1 MYRYLY
7 GPIPSRRLGV
17 SLGIDPIPHKTCPLN
32 CIYCECGATTVYTRE
47 RKEYVPA
54 SEILDEIRQFLTLNP
69 APDYITFSGSGEPT
83 LHSGLGEMIR
93 TIKTEYPHVNV
104 AVLTNSVMLNDPSL
118 PQELM
123 AADLVAPSLD
133 AVTQTAFKKIDV
145 PLPGLDASQIP
156 QHLQD
161 FARNFLAQKDKQLW
175 VEIFVVDG
183 INNVP
188 SEISEFARVLSDM
201 PYSRIQLNRLDR
213 VGTVKTLIPT
223 SMEQMYLMQEALLEA
238 GLHDV
243 EIVGKC
249 KKREEIRKYHH
260 TLEEAILENLARRSH
275 SLEDLM
281 DLTSLTSEEIG
292 GYLDLLA
299 TEKKLEVKIIDRK
312 IVYTRL
318 HA

>member
-32 CIYCECGATTVYTRE
+32 CIYCECGATTVYTKE
-47 RKEYVPA
+47 RKEYVPS
-54 SEILDEIRQFLTLNP
+54 SEILDEIRRFLAENP

-93 TIKTEYPHVNV
+93 TIKAEYPHVNV
-104 AVLTNSVMLNDPSL
+104 AVLTNSVMLDDPSL

-133 AVTQTAFKKIDV
+133 AVSPAVFKRIDV
-145 PLPGLDASQIP
+145 PLPGLDATKIP
-156 QHLQD
+156 QYLQD
-161 FARNFLAQKDKQLW
+161 FAHNFLSQKDKQLW

-183 INNVP
+183 INNIP
-188 SEISEFARVLSDM
+188 SEIEEFVKVLKKM
-201 PYSRIQLNRLDR
+201 PYSRVQLNRLDR

-223 SMEQMYLMQEALLEA
+223 SMEQMYIMQEALLSA
-238 GLHDV
+238 GIHDV
-243 EIVGKC
+243 EVVGKC

-260 TLEEAILENLARRSH
+260 TLEEAILENLGRRSH
-275 SLEDLM
+275 SLEDLI
-281 DLTSLTSEEIG
+281 DLTGLTSEEIG

-299 TEKKLEVKIIDRK
+299 TEKKLEAQIIDRK

-318 HA
+318 RA